1 MTQRDSSIRS
11 IAEILVEAPPDP
23 ATAAAMRLIAGNLAV
38 RRRHR
43 QYRRD
48 VARGEL
54 TSARYRYHSAD
65 IDLDR
70 TLAVLTQNPRPDD
83 TDLIV
88 RERNRSPRAVVF
100 VVDVSGSMKGEKAR
114 MAAAT
119 IGALAAEFRDD
130 QVAVVAFW
138 SDAALLKPLD
148 QPMPVQELLDQL
160 TRLPTRGL
168 TNVAFGLDVATT
180 ELARTGARRRM
191 VVLLTDALHNA
202 GPDPRDLAFRIPEL
216 HVLAQVDG
224 PHDLPLAV
232 DLARAGHGRLATVR
246 TYRDVAPALNRLLAD

>member
-1 MTQRDSSIRS
+1 M
-11 IAEILVEAPPDP
+11 EAPPDP
-23 ATAAAMRLIAGNLAV
+23 AAAAAMRLIAGNLAV

-43 QYRRD
+43 QSRPD
-48 VARGEL
+48 LAGGTL
-54 TSARYRYHSAD
+54 TSAHYRYHSAD

-88 RERNRSPRAVVF
+88 RDRNRSSRAVVL

-119 IGALAAEFRDD
+119 VGALAAEFCDD

-138 SDAALLKPLD
+138 SDAALIKPLD
-148 QPMPVQELLDQL
+148 RPMPVQELLDQL
-160 TRLPTRGL
+160 TRIPTRGL
-168 TNVAFGLDVATT
+168 TNVAFGLDVAAA
-180 ELARTGARRRM
+180 ELARTSARRRL

-202 GPDPRDLAFRIPEL
+202 GPDPRDLASHLTEL
-216 HVLAQVDG
+216 HVLVQVDG
-224 PHDLPLAV
+224 PHDLLLAV
-232 DLARAGHGRLATVR
+232 DLARAGHGRLAAVR